1 MLNADRAL
9 YKIYIAVDCVYHF
22 AGRVALH
29 IFGVL
34 VMARQLYLVNPLQ
47 FRRSLTRIIQE
58 RSGGLRFAR
67 EKTA

>member
-34 VMARQLYLVNPLQ
+34 VMARQLYLVKPLHPTVSEISNPDY
-47 FRRSLTRIIQE
+47 S
-58 RSGGLRFAR
+58 
-67 EKTA
+67 